1 MKAGDESLVRMI
13 PVDRI
18 RVVNPRVRDKKKFEK
33 IVESIALLGLKR
45 PITVTTGKPADDGGE
60 TFDLVCGQGRL
71 EAFIAL
77 GQKEIPALVRGFSPT
92 DGLLASLIENIARRR
107 GRALDQIRMIQ
118 WMKDQGHSPA
128 NIAAKTGL
136 GVEYVKDILN
146 LLSRGEE
153 RLLEA
158 VLHGKLPATA
168 LAHYPSTS
176 DEEAF
181 QSRAALERDVRFGW
195 DMWTWARLQARTG
208 RSKVFYYYFA
218 HVPPAPT
225 DSPWA
230 RWGAGHWAEL
240 AYVFGHPNPA
250 PGAWTREDV
259 ALSEAIIG
267 YWTNFAKRGDPNGPG
282 LADWPTFAAERP
294 KVLHFD
300 RKASVGGVA
309 NQDQLDAIDQYF
321 TEARKLPATA
331 P

>member
-45 PITVTTGKPADDGGE
+45 PITVTVGKPGEDGGE
-60 TFDLVCGQGRL
+60 TYDLVCGQGRL

-107 GRALDQIRMIQ
+107 GSALDQIRMIQ
-118 WMKDQGHSPA
+118 WMKDQGHNPA

-158 VLHGKLPATA
+158 VLHGKIPITIAVGISGA
-168 LAHYPSTS
+168 S
-176 DEEAF
+176 DEESQRLLMEAYERKEMNQKTLRAF
-181 QSRAALERDVRFGW
+181 RRIVDLR
-195 DMWTWARLQARTG
+195 
-208 RSKVFYYYFA
+208 RSLGKSYGQ
-218 HVPPAPT
+218 
-225 DSPWA
+225 
-230 RWGAGHWAEL
+230 R
-240 AYVFGHPNPA
+240 
-250 PGAWTREDV
+250 RQ
-259 ALSEAIIG
+259 
-267 YWTNFAKRGDPNGPG
+267 RGPG
-282 LADWPTFAAERP
+282 RTTAESLVRAYRLETQRQKIMVRKSKLCEAKLLSISAAFRVLVADEDYINLLRAEELHTMPKFLAER
-294 KVLHFD
+294 
-300 RKASVGGVA
+300 
-309 NQDQLDAIDQYF
+309 
-321 TEARKLPATA
+321 ARQAA
-331 P
+331 

>member
-1 MKAGDESLVRMI
+1 MKAKDESLVRMI

-45 PITVTTGKPADDGGE
+45 PITVTAGKPSEDGGE

-71 EAFIAL
+71 EAFVAL
-77 GQKEIPALVRGFSPT
+77 GQKEIPALVRGYSQT

-158 VLHGKLPATA
+158 VLHGKIPITIAVGISGA
-168 LAHYPSTS
+168 S
-176 DEEAF
+176 DEESQRVLMEAYERKEMTQKTLRAF
-181 QSRAALERDVRFGW
+181 RRIVDLRRSLGKGYGQRRKRGPGCTTAESLVRAYRIETQRQKIMVRKSKLCE
-195 DMWTWARLQARTG
+195 ARLLSVSAAFRVVMADEDYINLLRAEELHTMPKFLVERAKQA
-208 RSKVFYYYFA
+208 A
-218 HVPPAPT
+218 
-225 DSPWA
+225 
-230 RWGAGHWAEL
+230 
-240 AYVFGHPNPA
+240 
-250 PGAWTREDV
+250 
-259 ALSEAIIG
+259 
-267 YWTNFAKRGDPNGPG
+267 
-282 LADWPTFAAERP
+282 
-294 KVLHFD
+294 
-300 RKASVGGVA
+300 
-309 NQDQLDAIDQYF
+309 
-321 TEARKLPATA
+321 
-331 P
+331 